1 MNDTSQFAT
10 AMLALVFVGALLVT
24 GQLFIEQC
32 ALRDAAYTTNHLLR
46 PL

>member
-10 AMLALVFVGALLVT
+10 AMIALVFVGGLLVT
-24 GQLFIEQC
+24 GQFFIEQC